1 MRFERL
7 KSHLIHEKFACCY
20 IIYGEES
27 FFIDEVGL
35 WFEQA
40 VIFEDLRD
48 FNQTILYGPDCSMS
62 EVIERARQLPVL
74 FQRTLVLVRQAQTL
88 TRQLAELEVYLN
100 HPNTQ
105 CVLVFLMHSSSIDRR
120 KKVIKEIESQEGLY
134 ECKKLYDNELAAFLD
149 NELHLTGIQ
158 FEAKAKQLFLAA
170 IGNDPRRLKSEL
182 EKIQLAQE
190 VIKRIE
196 VEHIEKYVGVHR
208 TFNVF
213 ELQNAI
219 SSGKMDKA
227 SGILAFFADNAKDHP
242 IQMTI
247 PVLFSFFSKVF
258 KYHAVKNKAE
268 AAKALGVSPYFLKD
282 YQNAARI
289 YTMKRLTVLISDLKR
304 IDLKS
309 KGVGQLSSAQIT
321 AELYQMLSIALI
333 P

>member
-7 KSHLIHEKFACCY
+7 KSHLIHEKFASCY

-35 WFEQA
+35 WFEQH
-40 VIFEDLRD
+40 VISEDLRD
-48 FNQTILYGPDCSMS
+48 FNQTIFYGPDCSMF
-62 EVIERARQLPVL
+62 EVIERARQLPMM

-88 TRQLAELEVYLN
+88 MHQLAELETYLN

-105 CVLVFLMHSSSIDRR
+105 CVLVFLMHGSSLDRR
-120 KKVIKEIESQEGLY
+120 KKVLKAIESQEGLY
-134 ECKKLYDNELAAFLD
+134 ECKKLYENELAGFLD
-149 NELHLTGIQ
+149 NELVLTGIQ
-158 FEAKAKQLFLAA
+158 FEDKAKQLFLAA
-170 IGNDPRRLKSEL
+170 IGNDPKRLKSEL

-190 VIKRIE
+190 GIKRVE

-208 TFNVF
+208 TFNIF
-213 ELQNAI
+213 ELQKAI
-219 SSGKMDKA
+219 STGNMNKA
-227 SGILAFFADNAKDHP
+227 SRILAFFADNAKDHP

-258 KYHAVKNKAE
+258 KYHALKNKAE
-268 AAKALGVSPYFLKD
+268 AAKILGVSPYFLKD

-289 YTMKRLTVLISDLKR
+289 YTMKRLTVLIGDLKR
-304 IDLKS
+304 IDLAS

-321 AELYQMLSIALI
+321 AELHQMLSIALI

>member
-1 MRFERL
+1 
-7 KSHLIHEKFACCY
+7 
-20 IIYGEES
+20 
-27 FFIDEVGL
+27 
-35 WFEQA
+35 
-40 VIFEDLRD
+40 
-48 FNQTILYGPDCSMS
+48 MS
-62 EVIERARQLPVL
+62 EVIERARQLPMM
-74 FQRTLVLVRQAQTL
+74 FQITLVLVRQAQTL

-158 FEAKAKQLFLAA
+158 FEDKAKQLFLAA

-309 KGVGQLSSAQIT
+309 KGVGQLSSAQIA